1 LRERNSARSF
11 SFPGPALLWKRASG
25 ENAVF
30 QPRQRIPAANRYL
43 GKTAWR
49 LRIIEAFAE
58 ERSIRAAGVDAG
70 KRWPRAGCANHAALM
85 NSDEEIGD
93 NGFHI

>member
-1 LRERNSARSF
+1 
-11 SFPGPALLWKRASG
+11 LWKRASG
-25 ENAVF
+25 ENAIF

-43 GKTAWR
+43 GKAAWR

-58 ERSIRAAGVDAG
+58 KRSIRAARVRMQESAG
-70 KRWPRAGCANHAALM
+70 TVLAARTTRHLM